1 MPERNPSEHIDDD
14 WPCDCPD
21 CQTAPQG
28 GDAPADATP
37 QAAPSDDPA
46 LAVVRSDHGTY
57 DAFTGHLVP
66 GELAAR
72 DWDWRAEEH
81 GPVGATQAE
90 WTAANQNARH
100 WLLPPPGGWTYAAV
114 MHRISEIRGTR
125 LGWGRADT
133 ALCCIS
139 QRVADLWEPAWP
151 DVMDSGATL
160 RVRQEIRDH
169 YNGNG
174 APQTISYERMQ
185 ALNEIASRRRDQWR
199 DAQPFACDHC
209 GDETRYGDTTAADG
223 SRVCGT
229 CLAEHYARCAR
240 CDRWHAAQDSHDVIL
255 GNPRRTVAYCP
266 DCYDD
271 THAECV
277 NCGCTV
283 SGVGVVG
290 ASQWMALAGRSWP
303 DVCCVDC
310 GNDWAER
317 CDSCQSAIH
326 PDDWVEDEDDEDAIL
341 CRSCAHD
348 RERITREIDLDD
360 RGASPI
366 RSYSNKR
373 SSRLKPLGKRR
384 AGEHYFGVELETV
397 VRTNSS
403 EGLWR
408 TGRAILRS
416 IGQDFATLKE
426 DGSLGGTGIEIV
438 SARATMAE
446 HRKRWATICDD
457 ERPDLLVAYDDNRCG
472 LHVHVGRERL
482 SKLQIGRIVQF
493 VNDPSNEPL
502 VVSVAQRD
510 KNSYCRR
517 YEKPLKR
524 RRQGTS
530 AVGRPHY
537 DTPPATEAYDR
548 YDAINLCNEHTIEFR
563 IFRATLRY
571 ASLVKSLD
579 FVDALVRFCGP
590 AGASFDELTTKSFLV
605 WLRGRKLDYPY
616 LWAWLASPARGF
628 VRDSK
633 RVKQLIGAAA
643 AHGEV

>member
-1 MPERNPSEHIDDD
+1 MPERGPANNVNNDD
-14 WPCDCPD
+14 WPCDCEV
-21 CQTAPQG
+21 CSQERTAPQG
-28 GDAPADATP
+28 GDAPADDTP
-37 QAAPSDDPA
+37 QASPSDDPA

-72 DWDWRAEEH
+72 DWDWRAEDH
-81 GPVGATQAE
+81 GPAGARQAE
-90 WTAANQNARH
+90 WTTANQNARH
-100 WLLPPPGGWTYAAV
+100 WLLPPPGGWTHDAAAR
-114 MHRISEIRGTR
+114 RISEIRRTR
-125 LGWGRADT
+125 LGWGRVDT
-133 ALCCIS
+133 ALCSIAH
-139 QRVADLWEPAWP
+139 RIVDLWDPAWP
-151 DVMDSGATL
+151 DVMDSDAKDRTM
-160 RVRQEIRDH
+160 REIRDR
-169 YNGNG
+169 YNGTNCC
-174 APQTISYERMQ
+174 APAISYERMLTLQ
-185 ALNEIASRRRDQWR
+185 EITTQRYARWR
-199 DAQPFACDHC
+199 DAQPFACEHC
-209 GDETRYGDTTAADG
+209 LSDVRYGDTTAAGD

-229 CLAEHYARCAR
+229 CLAKHYARCAR
-240 CDRWHAAQDSHDVIL
+240 CDQWHAAQDSHDVIL

-266 DCYDD
+266 DCYND
-271 THAECV
+271 THTECI

-283 SGVGVVG
+283 SAIG
-290 ASQWMALAGRSWP
+290 AAGAQPYAPLAGRSWP
-303 DVCCVDC
+303 DVCCMAC

-317 CDSCQSAIH
+317 CDSCNSLIH

-341 CRSCAHD
+341 CRSCARD
-348 RERITREIDLDD
+348 RDRITREIDLDD

-366 RSYSNKR
+366 RNYGNRR
-373 SSRLKPLGKRR
+373 SSKLKPIGKRR

-397 VRTNSS
+397 VRTNTSD
-403 EGLWR
+403 GLWR
-408 TGRAILRS
+408 AGRAILRS

-426 DGSLGGTGIEIV
+426 DGSLGGAGIEIV
-438 SARATMAE
+438 SARATLAE

-457 ERPDLLVAYDDNRCG
+457 ERPDLLVAYDDVRCG

-493 VNDPSNEPL
+493 INDPSNEPL

-510 KNSYCRR
+510 KNSYCKR

-530 AVGRPHY
+530 AAGNPRY
-537 DTPPATEAYDR
+537 DTPPATQASDR
-548 YDAINLCNEHTIEFR
+548 YDAVNLCNEHTIEFR

-571 ASLVKSLD
+571 ASLMKSLD

-590 AGASFDELTTKSFLV
+590 AGASFDELTTGSFLA

-616 LWAWLASPARGF
+616 LWTWLASPARGF

-633 RVKQLIGAAA
+633 RV
-643 AHGEV
+643 